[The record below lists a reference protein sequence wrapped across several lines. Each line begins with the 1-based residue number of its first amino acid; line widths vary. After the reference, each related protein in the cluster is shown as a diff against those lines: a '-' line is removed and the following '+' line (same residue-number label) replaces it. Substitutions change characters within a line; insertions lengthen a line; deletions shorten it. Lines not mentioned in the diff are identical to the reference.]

1 MKATEWIKAF
11 AKQLQKRRFKAL
23 GLIDPNSIQNLL
35 EKNHQ
40 QTEEQHQQK
49 NLPLWQYRKEDLH
62 I

>member
-35 EKNHQ
+35 GKNHQ
-40 QTEEQHQQK
+40 QTEEQQQQK

>member
-1 MKATEWIKAF
+1 MDKGF
-11 AKQLQKRRFKAL
+11 CKQLQKRSFKAL

-35 EKNHQ
+35 EKNYQ
-40 QTEEQHQQK
+40 QTEEQQQQK

>member
-1 MKATEWIKAF
+1 MDKGFCKTT
-11 AKQLQKRRFKAL
+11 AKKRSFKAL

-35 EKNHQ
+35 GKNHQ
-40 QTEEQHQQK
+40 QTEEQQQQK